1 MFRTL
6 RARLILSH
14 VLPLVIILPL
24 LGLGMVYL
32 LEHNF
37 LLPELAQNLLGDA
50 RLLGEISR
58 SEYEIAQNPLLF
70 QRMIS
75 RVKLDPDVKVMFI
88 SSQGRLLFSS
98 ESSDIDLLGTTL
110 DVPGLTE
117 AQKGNEIALT
127 NYSLFRLEN
136 VVLDV
141 YSPVLNPL
149 DQVIGIVRLTYH
161 VANVYDLLI
170 RFRFLIGIVLLLG
183 LALSLI
189 IGSLLAVSIAR
200 PVHQVTD
207 AIYDLSSGKRT
218 EALEEKGP
226 VELRKQTRAVNYLVH
241 QLRTMDQARRQL
253 LANLVHELGQP
264 LGALKSAIQAFSH
277 GAGEDPELRRDLT
290 QGMQEEVTH
299 LQHLLDDLARL
310 YDKELGPLE
319 LNRTPVNLSTWL
331 PEVLLPWKSAAM
343 EKELNWSASIAEN
356 MPVIQADTVRLTQIV
371 GNLASNAIRY
381 TPRGGSVHITSG
393 AEEGGVFIR
402 FQDTGTGIAPSEQE
416 KIFSP
421 FYQGDQG
428 RRIKQGMGLG
438 LGIARDLVEA
448 HGGNIHLESVPGQG
462 STFIVW
468 LPLPEE
474 NAG

>member
-1 MFRTL
+1 MFRSL

-24 LGLGMVYL
+24 LGLGLVYL

-75 RVKLDPDVKVMFI
+75 RVKLDPDVKVMFL
-88 SSQGRLLFSS
+88 SSTGRLLFSS
-98 ESSDIDLLGTTL
+98 ESADIELLGTQV
-110 DVPGLTE
+110 DAPGLAE
-117 AQKGNEIALT
+117 ARQGNEIALT

-161 VANVYDLLI
+161 VASVYDLFI
-170 RFRFLIGIVLLLG
+170 RFRYLIGIVLLLG

-189 IGSLLAVSIAR
+189 IGSLFGVSIAR

-207 AIYDLSSGKRT
+207 AIYDLASGKRT
-218 EALEEKGP
+218 EALEENGP

-241 QLRTMDQARRQL
+241 QLHTADQARSQL

-264 LGALKSAIQAFSH
+264 LGALKSAIQAFSR
-277 GAGEDPELRRDLT
+277 GAGDDPELARDLT
-290 QGMQEEVTH
+290 HGMHEEVTH

-319 LNRTPVNLSTWL
+319 LNRTAVNLSSWL
-331 PEVLLPWKSAAM
+331 PEILLPWKSAAA
-343 EKELNWSASIAEN
+343 EKELAWSSQIA
-356 MPVIQADTVRLTQIV
+356 ADTPLIYADTMRLTQIV

-381 TPRGGSVHITSG
+381 TPRGGSITVTCG
-393 AEEGGVFIR
+393 ADGKRVFIR
-402 FQDTGTGIAPSEQE
+402 FADTGMGIAPAEQE
-416 KIFSP
+416 KIFNP

-438 LGIARDLVEA
+438 LGIARDLAEA
-448 HGGNIHLESVPGQG
+448 HGGSIHLESEPGRG
-462 STFIVW
+462 SIFTVW

-474 NAG
+474 TPA